1 MMNWNKEG
9 ITKLL
14 NTLVVPQFEVIRDI
28 TLEWH
33 KFGGTEYYRGGDDGG
48 WYSKIIV
55 NLNHPV
61 SLDWTDQAEMK
72 KAVLDALKYL
82 GISGTESDHIIFN

>member
-1 MMNWNKEG
+1 MKNWNEEG

-14 NTLVVPQFEVIRDI
+14 NTLVVPQFEVIKDI
-28 TLEWH
+28 TLDWH
-33 KFGGTEYYRGGDDGG
+33 HFGEYHSMRKGGAGG
-48 WYSKIIV
+48 WYSKINV

-61 SLDWTDQAEMK
+61 SLDWTDQVEMK

-82 GISGTESDHIIFN
+82 GISGTDAKHIIFN